1 MGPALPFPSHRS
13 VDPCAVASE
22 EVCSRHWV
30 RHSFVGPLAIESF
43 PVLHPRK
50 FRVFCW
56 GYVAH
61 SITISWMYRIPGSFG
76 VLWMLKV
83 CSQRPE
89 KSQRTNE
96 TEACQYPQN
105 LGFMSSSKVEIPC
118 ESTVCRP
125 IKNTLTHTYIHIHIH
140 THRFAF
146 AYEEGD
152 NPNTFILE
160 KALTLTHTKALTHT
174 HTHTLTHTGLPLP
187 TKRVTIPIPS
197 F

>member
-1 MGPALPFPSHRS
+1 
-13 VDPCAVASE
+13 
-22 EVCSRHWV
+22 
-30 RHSFVGPLAIESF
+30 
-43 PVLHPRK
+43 
-50 FRVFCW
+50 
-56 GYVAH
+56 
-61 SITISWMYRIPGSFG
+61 MYRIPGSFG

-146 AYEEGD
+146 AYEEGN

-160 KALTLTHTKALTHT
+160 KASTLTHTY
-174 HTHTLTHTGLPLP
+174 TLKHTGLPLL
-187 TKRVTIPIPS
+187 TERVTTPTPS
-197 F
+197 LVMLCLLPPAGPPTPPAPAPAIGKIG